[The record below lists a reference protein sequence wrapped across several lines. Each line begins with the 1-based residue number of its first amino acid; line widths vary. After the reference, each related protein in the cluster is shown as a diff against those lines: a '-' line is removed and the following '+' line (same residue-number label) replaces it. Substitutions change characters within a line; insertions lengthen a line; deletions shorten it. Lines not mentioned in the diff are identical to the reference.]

1 MDTIYDLDCTLHGFG
16 GVSTLDEFWKILK
29 SQPGVGVLIVDYDG
43 LVVYCNDQ
51 AKIIYYGQMFDPVGM
66 TIEEAE
72 GPEFAAE
79 RIPVIRR
86 VIDTGKPI
94 ILQHVRGGKH
104 TEALLWPMSEQTSP
118 VPRVISITRQCMSI
132 DGSDSN
138 YETVNSK
145 LVDLGPLDVLTKREI
160 EVLAL
165 VGHGIPLKSVAVQLG
180 VAQRTVERYR
190 TDISRKLNISSIAE
204 AARIVQ
210 VAGLDADSAQLPRL
224 HRWRK
229 DET

>member
-1 MDTIYDLDCTLHGFG
+1 MS
-16 GVSTLDEFWKILK
+16 V
-29 SQPGVGVLIVDYDG
+29 DG
-43 LVVYCNDQ
+43 L
-51 AKIIYYGQMFDPVGM
+51 
-66 TIEEAE
+66 
-72 GPEFAAE
+72 
-79 RIPVIRR
+79 
-86 VIDTGKPI
+86 
-94 ILQHVRGGKH
+94 
-104 TEALLWPMSEQTSP
+104 
-118 VPRVISITRQCMSI
+118 
-132 DGSDSN
+132 DSN
-138 YETVNSK
+138 YEKVNSK